1 MQTHDPENYAR
12 WETLMHNDKIK
23 FDEMSYPINAKA
35 IEEFAE
41 FAEHSG
47 GFRIN

>member
-1 MQTHDPENYAR
+1 MEIHDLENYKR
-12 WETLMHNDKIK
+12 WEKLVHSGHIQ
-23 FDEMSYPINAKA
+23 FDEMSYPVNAKA

>member
-1 MQTHDPENYAR
+1 MIKDLPINYTHYDN
-12 WETLMHNDKIK
+12 IK
-23 FDEMSYPINAKA
+23 FDEMSYPINAKY
-35 IEEFAE
+35 IEEFAN